1 MDTQDLINRR
11 LIYLNHL
18 LANSLQQGDI
28 EEVERLQLEI
38 QEYTQ
43 KLIDLQTPVEEESIE
58 NLSNEIL

>member
-28 EEVERLQLEI
+28 PEVERLQLEI

-43 KLIDLQTPVEEESIE
+43 KLIDLQTPIEEESTE